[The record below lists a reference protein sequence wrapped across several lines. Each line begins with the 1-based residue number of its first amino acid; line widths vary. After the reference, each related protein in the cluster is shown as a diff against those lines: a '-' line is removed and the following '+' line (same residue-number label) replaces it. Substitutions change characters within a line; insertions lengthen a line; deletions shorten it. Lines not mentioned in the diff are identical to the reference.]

1 MRRTLAMMVAL
12 LLLVLTGS
20 AFAADVIKIGHT
32 VSLTGGASMWGQSE
46 ARALDMLVKKINEN
60 GGVLGK
66 KIEFVRYDNRND
78 AVESV
83 NVARR
88 LVSDGVAAVIGPA
101 QSGNS
106 IATAPVLEK
115 AKIPM
120 VVTTATNPYVT
131 IDQKTEKVRPFAF
144 RPCFIDPFQGTVA
157 ARFAITDLGRGRG
170 HPL

>member
-1 MRRTLAMMVAL
+1 MRRTAAL
-12 LLLVLTGS
+12 LAALILV
-20 AFAADVIKIGHT
+20 AFAGTAPAAEVIRIGHT

-46 ARALDMLVKKINEN
+46 ARALDMLAGKINEA

-66 KIEFVRYDNRND
+66 RIEFVRYDNRND

-88 LVSDGVAAVIGPA
+88 RVTDGVVAVIGPA

-115 AKIPM
+115 AGIPM
-120 VVTTATNPYVT
+120 VVTTSTNP
-131 IDQKTEKVRPFAF
+131 
-144 RPCFIDPFQGTVA
+144 
-157 ARFAITDLGRGRG
+157 
-170 HPL
+170 